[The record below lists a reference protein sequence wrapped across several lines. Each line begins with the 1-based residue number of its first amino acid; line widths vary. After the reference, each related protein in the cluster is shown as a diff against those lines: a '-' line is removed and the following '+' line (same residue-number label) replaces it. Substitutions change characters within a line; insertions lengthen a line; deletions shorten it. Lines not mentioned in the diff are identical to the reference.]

1 MDETKKKEQL
11 KVDFQEAESSPSIV
25 AANPEHLQSTG
36 GLSTQSNLNVTQGG
50 SRVKAKREQDLV
62 GELIDNKYQVLSFVG
77 SGGMSSVYKVKHMLL
92 NKTLALKMIHPH
104 LTSDKESLARFQ
116 REAEATSR
124 LDHPNVVKVYE
135 FGITKD
141 DNPYIVMDFIEGIT
155 LAQAISEDS
164 KLNPERAIKLITQA
178 AAGLSHAHSRNV
190 VHRDIKPSNIMLVKQ
205 DGVEDFVKV
214 VDFGIAQMVA
224 EDTELAKLTQ
234 TGQIFGTPMYMSP
247 EQCQGLNLDARTD
260 IYSLGCVLYEAL
272 VGKTPFTGNSVYEL
286 IFKQMNEAP
295 AGLGKSVSDKPL
307 RDSLETIIFRSIA
320 KDANDRYQTMQEM
333 KDDLEHIYDAP
344 AKGPLAYLKSFIRQ
358 WYFRQ
363 LSRNLKPMMSRLPL
377 VAATIAITIGGIAY
391 LVYQQ
396 KPQAIIASEATWKE
410 LDRKGQQQFDHGD
423 KAAALSTFQQALDMA
438 TKLGNKDFIIASK
451 AELEDIN
458 FALGH
463 TKEAEAIVAELKK
476 STTGEE
482 ASDKELLTD
491 INNEIAREKKR
502 ITTDSKELQQ
512 LEQRMN
518 DSMDSATT
526 LMIAGD
532 FKKATELIEAI
543 REVCKIS
550 LPNSRISVRAL
561 HNKGEIASA
570 QGHFEEAIAHYKN
583 ALDKAKTAI
592 TPNDELKGKTLVGLA
607 NVYMTDGRHLDEARE
622 LLMEAGRIKRAC
634 FGPFSYELGSV
645 KYQLARL
652 DAMEGKKSDAKKQLN
667 SAIQILSKAPG
678 EPDKVKG
685 MLAMSYFALAKS
697 TDDENLALKALGT
710 FEEETIKPYAELV
723 KALKYLAAHYSS
735 SNPALAQAYLDRAKA
750 MTKGFSQAN
759 IELMEPETLQIQS
772 AIDIKN
778 GKLGDAEANLRSA
791 LEKIDEHNKGKTT
804 LGKLITLN
812 RLAQVLSAKKDTQT
826 AENTY
831 KEIFSAIKEDPNLKE
846 GLGNSPFL
854 GYVRL
859 LNGQNRQAEAETLAK
874 EWKTLNQQTNSQQ

>member
-438 TKLGNKDFIIASK
+438 TKLANKELINSSK
-451 AELEDIN
+451 AELADIN
-458 FALGH
+458 FALGKN
-463 TKEAEAIVAELKK
+463 KEATTILAELKK
-476 STTGEE
+476 AANEDS
-482 ASDKELLTD
+482 SDNEMIAGIKSEITKAKEKPISDAT
-491 INNEIAREKKR
+491 
-502 ITTDSKELQQ
+502 ELQK
-512 LEQRMN
+512 LEQHLN
-518 DSMDSATT
+518 DSMDSATG
-526 LMIAGD
+526 LMMAGELD
-532 FKKATELIEAI
+532 KSKELIDAI
-543 REVCKIS
+543 KELCELK
-550 LPNSRISVRAL
+550 LPNSRLMVRAL
-561 HNKGEIASA
+561 HNEAEIAAA
-570 QGHFEEAIAHYKN
+570 QERDAEAIELYKR
-583 ALDKAKTAI
+583 ALAAAKTVL
-592 TPNDELKGKTLVGLA
+592 TPNDEIRGKTLSGLS
-607 NVYMTDGRHLDEARE
+607 NVYLNSGKNLSEARE
-622 LLMEAGRIKRAC
+622 LLTEAQRVKRAC
-634 FGPFSYELGSV
+634 FGPYSYEVASS
-645 KYQLARL
+645 KYQIARL
-652 DAMEGKKSDAKKQLN
+652 ELLEGKKAEAKKQLN
-667 SAIQILSKAPG
+667 SAIQILSKSPG
-678 EPDKVKG
+678 DPNKVKTL
-685 MLAMSYFALAKS
+685 LAVSYFTLAKV
-697 TDDENLALKALGT
+697 TDDEKMALKALST
-710 FEEETIKPYAELV
+710 YEEAATKSYAELV
-723 KALKYLAAHYSS
+723 KALRYLAAYYSS
-735 SNPALAQAYLDRAKA
+735 SNPTLAQSYLDRAKA
-750 MTKGFSQAN
+750 MTQSFSPAS
-759 IELMEPETLQIQS
+759 IALMEPETLQIQS
-772 AIDIKN
+772 AIDVKT
-778 GKLGDAEANLRSA
+778 GKLDDAESNLRAA
-791 LEKIDEHNKGKTT
+791 LKKIDAHNNGKTT

-812 RLAQVLSAKKDTQT
+812 RLAEVLTAKKDLKA
-826 AENTY
+826 AESTY
-831 KEIFSAIKEDPNLKE
+831 KEIFTSLELTPSFKE

-854 GYVRL
+854 GYARL
-859 LNGQNRQAEAETLAK
+859 LNGQNRQSEAEDLAK
-874 EWKTLNQQTNSQQ
+874 KWKTLN